1 MSVRTFLAG
10 AFLAGAFFAP
20 KAATVFVERTA
31 RVALGAATTG
41 VPTREVM
48 ANIFG
53 RTGRRCV
60 YLNDPPMADR
70 TGQYRRT
77 PAKPVNFVRVFAFE
91 FER

>member
-1 MSVRTFLAG
+1 M
-10 AFLAGAFFAP
+10 AGAFFAP

-60 YLNDPPMADR
+60 YLNDPPVADR
-70 TGQYRRT
+70 TGQYRTR
-77 PAKPVNFVRVFAFE
+77 AKPVNFVRVFAFE